1 MRLRLFSLVLLG
13 LWWLLLAGPA
23 LAQQPIT
30 TTVTGLI
37 DDQDP
42 ITGLKVTRAA
52 TFTLVYTPA
61 VVYPHSTYVYTS
73 TGNSFVLERRA
84 TYGELLS
91 GAGSLLLL
99 QLAVL
104 VLGLLVA
111 RRRV

>member
-1 MRLRLFSLVLLG
+1 MKLRLFSLTLVG

-30 TTVTGLI
+30 LTGQIEDQDPVTGL
-37 DDQDP
+37 
-42 ITGLKVTRAA
+42 TVTRAA
-52 TFTLVYTPA
+52 TFTLIYTPTVA
-61 VVYPHSTYVYTS
+61 YPHSSYVYTS

-104 VLGLLVA
+104 VLGMLVA
-111 RRRV
+111 RRRL